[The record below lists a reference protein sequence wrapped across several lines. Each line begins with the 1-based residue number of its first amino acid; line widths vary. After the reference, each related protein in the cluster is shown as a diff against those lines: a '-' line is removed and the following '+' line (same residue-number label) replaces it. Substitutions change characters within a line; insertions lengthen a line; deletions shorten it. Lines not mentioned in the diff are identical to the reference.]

1 VAVQRYPSGQRPINI
16 EDHTHITQFA
26 QAVHAGLSNKP
37 KRLPSRYFYNEK
49 GDKLFQAI
57 MGSPD
62 YYLTRS
68 EFDVFNTQSDKIA
81 EIFSEQQRHFDL
93 IELGAGDGT
102 KTKVLLEQFLKLNM
116 DFSYVPIDISGHA
129 IEILTKNMKSDLP
142 ELDMKGV
149 VGDYFQKL
157 HELKNGKDTRKI
169 VLFLGSNIGNFR
181 HGDDVKFLRLIQENL
196 NPGDLLM
203 IGFDLVKDPHV
214 IRKAYNDSQGFTR
227 EFNLN
232 LLDRINE
239 ELGGNFNRNQFMHY
253 PVYDIAE
260 KQSRSYLVSTREQDV
275 YIRETDESYHFKAW
289 EYIHTEI
296 SQKYDLEDIEHLAQ
310 ASGFKHRESL
320 FDCRHYYTDAVW
332 EK

>member
-1 VAVQRYPSGQRPINI
+1 M
-16 EDHTHITQFA
+16 
-26 QAVHAGLSNKP
+26 P
-37 KRLPSRYFYNEK
+37 KRLSSRYFYNEK

-68 EFDVFNTQSDKIA
+68 EFDIFNTQSEKIA
-81 EIFSEQQRHFDL
+81 ERFAEQKRHFDL

-102 KTKVLLEQFLKLNM
+102 KTKVLLEQFLKLKL
-116 DFSYVPIDISGHA
+116 DFSYVPIDISAHA
-129 IEILTKNMKSDLP
+129 IELLRNNIKADLP
-142 ELDMKGV
+142 DLDMKGV

-181 HGDDVKFLRLIQENL
+181 HGDDVKFLRLIHESL
-196 NPGDLLM
+196 NAGDLLM

-227 EFNLN
+227 AFNLN

-239 ELGGNFNRNQFMHY
+239 ELGANFDRNHFIHY
-253 PVYDIAE
+253 PVYDLAN
-260 KQSRSYLVSTREQDV
+260 KQSRSYLVSTKEQEV

-296 SQKYDLEDIEHLAQ
+296 SQKYELEDIEHLAK
-310 ASGFKHRESL
+310 ASGFRHREFL